1 MIIIEYPKIAQ
12 SVDVWTLRLDAS
24 ASVSRA
30 FRDLLSSDEIL
41 RADRFA
47 FERLRSSFAVSHGAL
62 RVLLAQ
68 YMKCSPRE
76 LKFTS
81 GPKGKPALR
90 GNSQLQFNMAHSGGL
105 AVYAFLLGSE
115 IGVDIEEVRGFGDF
129 EQIAARYFCRAEAS
143 QLLSI
148 VGRKQREEAFYRC
161 WTRKES
167 YLKAV
172 GEGLSVPLDQFQ
184 VTLLPDSPVRFIH
197 IGNQTSEASSWTLQH
212 LEPAPGYTGALAY
225 RGAARTVV
233 LHPPQHAQDFLD
245 LLHPGRGS
253 SAEGYD

>member
-1 MIIIEYPKIAQ
+1 MISINSPQIAQ
-12 SVDVWTLRLDAS
+12 PVEVWTIWLGAS
-24 ASVSRA
+24 APVSRA
-30 FRDLLSSDEIL
+30 FRELLSSDEIL

-47 FERLRSSFAVSHGAL
+47 FERLRSSFEISHGAL

-68 YMKCSPRE
+68 YMKCRPCE

-81 GPKGKPALR
+81 GPKGKPALC

-115 IGVDIEEVRGFGDF
+115 IGVDIEEVRDLCDF
-129 EQIAARYFCRAEAS
+129 EHIAERYFCREEAL

-148 VGRKQREEAFYRC
+148 VGEKQREEAFYRC

-167 YLKAV
+167 YLKAI
-172 GEGLSVPLDQFQ
+172 GDGLSVPLDQFQ
-184 VTLLPDSPVRFIH
+184 VTLLPDSPARFIH
-197 IGNQTSEASSWTLQH
+197 IGGQTSEASSWTLQH
-212 LEPAPGYTGALAY
+212 LDPAPGYAGALAY
-225 RGAARTVV
+225 RGAARNVV

-245 LLHPGRGS
+245 LFAS
-253 SAEGYD
+253 

>member
-1 MIIIEYPKIAQ
+1 MISISSSQIAQ
-12 SVDVWTLRLDAS
+12 QVDVWAIWLDAS

-30 FRDLLSSDEIL
+30 FRDLLSSDEML
-41 RADRFA
+41 RTSRFA
-47 FERLRSSFAVSHGAL
+47 FEQLRISFEVSHGAL
-62 RVLLAQ
+62 RILLAQ
-68 YMKCSPRE
+68 YLGCGSRE

-81 GPKGKPALR
+81 GPRGKPSIC

-115 IGVDIEEVRGFGDF
+115 IGVDVEEVRGFGEF
-129 EQIAARYFCRAEAS
+129 EQIAEHYFCREEAA

-148 VGRKQREEAFYRC
+148 AGEKQREETFYRC

-167 YLKAV
+167 YLKAI
-172 GEGLSVPLDQFQ
+172 GDGLSVPLDQFQ
-184 VTLLPDSPVRFIH
+184 VTLLPDSPACFIH

-212 LEPAPGYTGALAY
+212 LDPAPGYAGALAY
-225 RGAARTVV
+225 RGAARNVV

-245 LLHPGRGS
+245 LFAS
-253 SAEGYD
+253 